1 MVGGLLSDVSTGAA
15 PTSVVAGV
23 IAAVALLLGALYPFY
38 KARQQS
44 RKEADD
50 TDAEI
55 DKMKDR
61 IKRLERNLRQLREK
75 VNDE

>member
-23 IAAVALLLGALYPFY
+23 ITAVALLVAACSAGY
-38 KARQQS
+38 RSIQQS

-55 DKMKDR
+55 DKLKDR
-61 IKRLERNLRQLREK
+61 IKRLERNLRQLRER